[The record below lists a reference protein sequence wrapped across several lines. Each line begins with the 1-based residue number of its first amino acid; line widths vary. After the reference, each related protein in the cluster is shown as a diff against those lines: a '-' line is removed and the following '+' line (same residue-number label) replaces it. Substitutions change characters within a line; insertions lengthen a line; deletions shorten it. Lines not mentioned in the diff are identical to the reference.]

1 MFKTA
6 FILVNLSRVCALLF
20 ILLQSLVGMVYSNN
34 EAKSI
39 NETHDVGDW
48 EERGVRRVIY
58 TWTSFP
64 VFSVLLFLIF
74 LLDYKGANI

>member
-1 MFKTA
+1 VRVAVHLTA
-6 FILVNLSRVCALLF
+6 G
-20 ILLQSLVGMVYSNN
+20 LVGMVYSNN

-48 EERGVRRVIY
+48 EEGVGRVLY
-58 TWTSFP
+58 TWSSFP